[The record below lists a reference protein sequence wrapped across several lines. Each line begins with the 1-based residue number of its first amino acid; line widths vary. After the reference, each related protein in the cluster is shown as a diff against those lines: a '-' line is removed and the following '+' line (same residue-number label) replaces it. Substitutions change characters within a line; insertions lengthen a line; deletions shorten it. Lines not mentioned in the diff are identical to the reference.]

1 MKTTK
6 TCRSR
11 ERDEP
16 YRLKKR
22 TQNICRRFVHGAIL
36 VILQIFNDRHKIS
49 CETAE
54 MNFASACLK
63 SCKETDLLPIPVARD
78 CV

>member
-1 MKTTK
+1 MRALYMPPTSSSSSSTCSTQSGTMKTTK

-36 VILQIFNDRHKIS
+36 VILQIFKR
-49 CETAE
+49 
-54 MNFASACLK
+54 
-63 SCKETDLLPIPVARD
+63 LPKKL
-78 CV
+78 